1 MTTRTLLLLP
11 ALLSAVVFPLAGQA
25 GSARRVRADMT
36 FLASDARE
44 GRGVGTS
51 GLDAAAEYLAREFAR
66 IGLTQPGPDGF
77 FQPLTVDS
85 TAPGALHSGLGGARV
100 KNVVG
105 ILAGRGSLAGQV
117 VVVGAHY
124 DHLGRGGAGSL
135 DPDSTGVIHNGADDN
150 ASGTAALL
158 ETARLLRGRVGG
170 HRRTVVFV
178 AFTAEEIGTIGSM
191 HYVRNPVVPLDS
203 TVAMVNFD
211 MVGRLR
217 EGRLLA
223 LGAET
228 APEFGPLLD
237 SLNQR
242 YHFDLKASG
251 DGWGPSDHQSFY
263 AASIPV
269 LHFFTD
275 THEQYHRVSDDVE
288 TINVEGVARIA
299 TFAADLV
306 SALATRTERPT
317 YVSVPRPPPVSY
329 GSGATMGTIPDMS
342 GSPGGVRLTGVR
354 EGGPAAVAGILG
366 GDIIIRIGEH
376 EVKDLYAMTNALGKY
391 QPGDVVTVTV
401 RRGAETRD
409 FTVTL
414 GGRRAP

>member
-1 MTTRTLLLLP
+1 MIRTSFTLILTL
-11 ALLSAVVFPLAGQA
+11 AAAGPLTGQA
-25 GSARRVRADMT
+25 GSARRVRADID
-36 FLASDARE
+36 FLAADARE
-44 GRGVGTS
+44 GRGVNTN
-51 GLDAAAEYLAREFAR
+51 GLEAAAHYLAREFAR
-66 IGLTQPGPDGF
+66 IGLIQPGPEGF
-77 FQPLTVDS
+77 FQPFLVDS
-85 TAPGALHSGLGGARV
+85 TAPGAIHSGLGGASV

-105 ILAGRGSLAGQV
+105 ILPGRGALAGQV
-117 VVVGAHY
+117 MVLGAHY
-124 DHLGRGGAGSL
+124 DHLGRGGSGSL

-158 ETARLLRGRVGG
+158 EAARLLRGRLAGD
-170 HRRTVVFV
+170 RRTIVFI
-178 AFTAEEIGTIGSM
+178 AFTAEEIGTIGST
-191 HYVRNPVVPLDS
+191 HYVRHPVRPLDS
-203 TVAMVNFD
+203 TVAMINFD

-217 EGRLLA
+217 DGRLLA

-237 SLNQR
+237 SLNRR
-242 YHFDLKASG
+242 YRFDLKASG

-275 THEQYHRVSDDVE
+275 THEQYHRVSDDPA
-288 TINVEGVARIA
+288 TINVDGVARVA
-299 TFAADLV
+299 SFAADV
-306 SALATRTERPT
+306 ATALATRPSRPT

-329 GSGATMGTIPDMS
+329 GTGATMGTIPDMS

-354 EGGPAAVAGILG
+354 EGGPAATAGIQG
-366 GDIIIRIGEH
+366 GDIIIRIGEY

-391 QPGDVVTVTV
+391 QPGQVVTVTV
-401 RRGAETRD
+401 RRGEETRE
-409 FTVTL
+409 FSVTL